1 MISQQ
6 CYYHTTQAASRTTFY
21 TQSVRETSLLIP
33 GPLSFVSAVV
43 QEFEKLKGAGRKKS
57 VYVIIKTLGE
67 GSGWL
72 WITVSQ
78 RVLNAMAAESWAL
91 WPFPALPARP
101 WHAASTVVFSCSHT
115 AQEEV
120 GTCVRTASCPCKA
133 STLRPSG
140 PYWGGFDRAALQR
153 TDFSPPSPSRGAGWK
168 LKGRAACS
176 WLFAGQSDLPQHIH
190 PPPWAC
196 VSCTHSGHAFIWHG
210 PRIILQCNDC

>member
-153 TDFSPPSPSRGAGWK
+153 TDFSPPSRSRGAGWEAQRPCC
-168 LKGRAACS
+168 LQLAVCRAEWPAS
-176 WLFAGQSDLPQHIH
+176 AH
-190 PPPWAC
+190 PSTSLGLR
-196 VSCTHSGHAFIWHG
+196 VLHTFRSCFHLARTSHYFTM
-210 PRIILQCNDC
+210 